1 MILGRSRLVLVPVVL
16 AGLLG
21 LVSSTATAQASGGKA
36 VGLAVKKSVMVFPVD
51 VPASLSA
58 GGEQVSGLLTDIA
71 SSKLALSKAYSVTVF
86 HKAAP
91 TVLRL
96 KNDGQLGDADV
107 TAPFSEDNRKAL
119 KVGRLAG
126 YDVVCVA
133 SVDDYSYA
141 DADKMATVTLS
152 ARLIEVETGKVTK
165 TVSLAASSGKGGSAK
180 EEDRALDAARTTGEQ
195 AFAKLVPTVAVVSVP
210 VDNTPKAADR
220 KKRRN
225 IDWVWGLLAV
235 GLGVGFGLSG
245 GSGGGGGIDNPPPPP

>member
-1 MILGRSRLVLVPVVL
+1 MILGRSRLVLVPAVV

-21 LVSSTATAQASGGKA
+21 SVPVVGSAQATGSKA
-36 VGLAVKKSVMVFPVD
+36 VGLAVKKTVMVFPVD
-51 VPASLSA
+51 VPSTLAA
-58 GGEQVSGLLTDIA
+58 GGDQVSGLLTDIA
-71 SSKLALSKAYSVTVF
+71 ASKLAVSKAYSVTVF

-91 TVLRL
+91 TVVRL

-141 DADKMATVTLS
+141 DAEKMATVTLS
-152 ARLIEVETGKVTK
+152 ARLIDVETGKVTK
-165 TVSLAASSGKGGSAK
+165 TVSLAASSGKGGNAK
-180 EEDRALDAARTTGEQ
+180 EDARAIEAARTTGEQ

-210 VDNTPKAADR
+210 TDITPKVTER
-220 KKRRN
+220 KKRRGN
-225 IDWVWGLLAV
+225 DWIWGLLAV
-235 GLGVGFGLSG
+235 GLGVGLGLSG
-245 GSGGGGGIDNPPPPP
+245 GGGGGGGIDNPPPPP

>member
-1 MILGRSRLVLVPVVL
+1 M
-16 AGLLG
+16 
-21 LVSSTATAQASGGKA
+21 
-36 VGLAVKKSVMVFPVD
+36 AVKKTVMVFPVD
-51 VPASLSA
+51 VPSALAA
-58 GGEQVSGLLTDIA
+58 GGDQVSGLLTDIA
-71 SSKLALSKAYSVTVF
+71 ASKLAISKAYSVTVF

-91 TVLRL
+91 TVVRL

-165 TVSLAASSGKGGSAK
+165 TVSLAASSGKGGNAK
-180 EEDRALDAARTTGEQ
+180 EEDRAIDAARTTGEQ
-195 AFAKLVPTVAVVSVP
+195 AFAKLVPTVAVVSAP
-210 VDNTPKAADR
+210 TDNTPKVTER
-220 KKRRN
+220 KKRRGN
-225 IDWVWGLLAV
+225 DWIWGLLAV
-235 GLGVGFGLSG
+235 GLGVGLGLSG
-245 GSGGGGGIDNPPPPP
+245 GGGGGGGIDNPPPPP